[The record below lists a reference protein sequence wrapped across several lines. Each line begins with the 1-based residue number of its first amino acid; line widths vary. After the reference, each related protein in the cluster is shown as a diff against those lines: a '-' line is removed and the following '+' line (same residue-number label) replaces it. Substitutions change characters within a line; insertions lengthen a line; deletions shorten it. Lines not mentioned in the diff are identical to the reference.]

1 MTISIRAVTPIDV
14 SAEEV
19 SRRQRRYDAL
29 SPEGIRVVLENLPG
43 SPTQLD
49 SASACRA
56 SEAVVVAEL
65 LQTDP
70 GQYDAVLADC
80 VLDPALET
88 LEQRCP
94 VPVFGI
100 LKLCCGVLAA
110 AGHRF
115 GAVARNQAIA
125 DELEARVLA
134 HGHADRFDRVA
145 VLDLALQDID
155 RAERWN
161 EVLGTAARAFE
172 SSATSV
178 LINGCSAVDV
188 LPRAGSTVAVVDPTA
203 LALATLGLMVAR
215 GLPLPKSAHRA
226 SALPAR

>member
-1 MTISIRAVTPIDV
+1 VTITIRAITPIDV

-19 SRRQRRYDAL
+19 ARRQRRYDAL
-29 SPEGIRVVLENLPG
+29 SPPGVRVVLQNLPG
-43 SPTQLD
+43 SPPQLD
-49 SASACRA
+49 SANACRA
-56 SEAVVVAEL
+56 SEAIVVAEL
-65 LQTDP
+65 LRTDP

-80 VLDPALET
+80 VLDPGLET
-88 LEQRCP
+88 LEQQAR
-94 VPVFGI
+94 VPAFGI

-125 DELEARVLA
+125 DELQARVLA

-145 VLDLALQDID
+145 VLNLALADID

-172 SSATSV
+172 GSPTSV

-188 LPRAGSTVAVVDPTA
+188 LPRGGSTVAVVDPTA
-203 LALATLGLMVAR
+203 LALAMLGLMVAR
-215 GLPLPKSAHRA
+215 GLPLPKSSHRA